1 MEDNKDEKMSRE
13 QYIIANLQTQIGGM
27 ATTIADLRFTCT
39 AMEQKIEEL
48 EKQLGKTEVE

>member
-39 AMEQKIEEL
+39 AMEQKIKEL

>member
-1 MEDNKDEKMSRE
+1 MEDNSRNEMTRE

-39 AMEQKIEEL
+39 AMEQEIKEL
-48 EKQLGKTEVE
+48 KEKLGE

>member
-1 MEDNKDEKMSRE
+1 VEDNSKNEMTRE

-39 AMEQKIEEL
+39 AMEQEIKEL
-48 EKQLGKTEVE
+48 KEKLGE